1 MNIFLQ
7 SFFLEHFVF
16 ADICRMR
23 KSEVLAK
30 MEGIK
35 GHLQLTNIDISRVR
49 MEERGVETFDT
60 SQIEG
65 KWD

>member
-1 MNIFLQ
+1 
-7 SFFLEHFVF
+7 
-16 ADICRMR
+16 MR